1 MFKPLRLVNSKPTD
15 RPGNK
20 TSGTRT
26 CFNAPTAPVL
36 TRRQAVCTTAS
47 TAALVAAGLAGCS
60 KNTNQTSAS
69 QGDSSKPATGSTFAF
84 DTYCTFTVWGDDAAL
99 SQLSAA
105 CAHYDELFDLYSP
118 SSDIARINAAQG
130 AATAVDPDT
139 AQLIALALDYCAQ
152 ADGLFDITIGAVST
166 LWDFEKGVRP
176 DDAAIAD
183 ALQHV
188 DWHGVEV
195 DEESSTARLTDP
207 QAKLDLGGI
216 AKGYIADRLCEL
228 LANKTK
234 ATAAVI
240 SLGGNIAF
248 FGTKPDASTWNTGI
262 RDPNDPGG
270 STVVGTAHVS
280 GGSLVTSGLYERTF
294 ELDGTT
300 YWHILDPRT
309 GMPVQTDTA
318 SVTVACPSSTT
329 ADALSTTLFVA
340 GSKNGG
346 ALADTHQDTAAY
358 FIKLD
363 GSHAESSRW
372 QELTSFES

>member
-1 MFKPLRLVNSKPTD
+1 MFKPLRLIDSKPTD

-36 TRRQAVCTTAS
+36 TRRQAVCATAS
-47 TAALVAAGLAGCS
+47 IATLVAAGLAGCS
-60 KNTNQTSAS
+60 KSTNQTSAS

-84 DTYCTFTVWGDDAAL
+84 DTYCTFTVWGDDTAL

-118 SSDIARINAAQG
+118 SSDIARINTAQG

-166 LWDFEKGVRP
+166 LWDFERGVRP

-195 DEESSTARLTDP
+195 DEESSTVRLTDP

-280 GGSLVTSGLYERTF
+280 
-294 ELDGTT
+294 
-300 YWHILDPRT
+300 
-309 GMPVQTDTA
+309 TA
-318 SVTVACPSSTT
+318 
-329 ADALSTTLFVA
+329 
-340 GSKNGG
+340 
-346 ALADTHQDTAAY
+346 
-358 FIKLD
+358 
-363 GSHAESSRW
+363 RW
-372 QELTSFES
+372 

>member
-1 MFKPLRLVNSKPTD
+1 M
-15 RPGNK
+15 
-20 TSGTRT
+20 
-26 CFNAPTAPVL
+26 
-36 TRRQAVCTTAS
+36 
-47 TAALVAAGLAGCS
+47 
-60 KNTNQTSAS
+60 
-69 QGDSSKPATGSTFAF
+69 
-84 DTYCTFTVWGDDAAL
+84 WGDDTAL

-118 SSDIARINAAQG
+118 SSDVARINAAQG

-139 AQLIALALDYCAQ
+139 AQLIALALEYCAQ

-195 DEESSTARLTDP
+195 DEESSTVRLTDP

-228 LANKTK
+228 LASKTK

-346 ALADTHQDTAAY
+346 ALADIHQDTAAY

>member
-1 MFKPLRLVNSKPTD
+1 MFQP
-15 RPGNK
+15 
-20 TSGTRT
+20 
-26 CFNAPTAPVL
+26 APVL
-36 TRRQAVCTTAS
+36 TRRQAVCATAS
-47 TAALVAAGLAGCS
+47 IATLVAAGLAGCS
-60 KNTNQTSAS
+60 KSTNQTSAS

-84 DTYCTFTVWGDDAAL
+84 DTYCTFTVWGDDTAL

-118 SSDIARINAAQG
+118 SSNIARINTAQG

-166 LWDFEKGVRP
+166 LWDFERGVRP

-195 DEESSTARLTDP
+195 DEESSTVRLTDP

-228 LANKTK
+228 LASKTK

-262 RDPNDPGG
+262 RDPNVQRMLFLARDH
-270 STVVGTAHVS
+270 A
-280 GGSLVTSGLYERTF
+280 LI
-294 ELDGTT
+294 DG
-300 YWHILDPRT
+300 
-309 GMPVQTDTA
+309 
-318 SVTVACPSSTT
+318 
-329 ADALSTTLFVA
+329 
-340 GSKNGG
+340 NGG
-346 ALADTHQDTAAY
+346 VGHGREVMRTRKQLLIAVAAPARGNRQNG
-358 FIKLD
+358 L
-363 GSHAESSRW
+363 
-372 QELTSFES
+372 